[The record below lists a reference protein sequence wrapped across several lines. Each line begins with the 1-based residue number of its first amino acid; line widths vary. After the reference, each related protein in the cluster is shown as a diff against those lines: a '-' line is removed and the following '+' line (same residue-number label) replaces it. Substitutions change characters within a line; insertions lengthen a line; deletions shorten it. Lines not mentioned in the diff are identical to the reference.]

1 MKNVTITLD
10 ERVAHWARIRA
21 AEADTS
27 LSRFLGRILEE
38 RMEQEATYETAMRRY
53 LAREARTLKAEG
65 VPYPELGR
73 REP

>member
-10 ERVAHWARIRA
+10 ERVALWARIRA

-38 RMEQEATYETAMRRY
+38 RMEQEETYETAMRRY
-53 LAREARTLKAEG
+53 LAREARNLKAEG
-65 VPYPELGR
+65 ESYPELGR
-73 REP
+73 GAP